1 MNQSFLPLGIL
12 SLSCLIFS
20 CSSNQDIASESA
32 DLKKQDLFKTPL
44 AKLRTEAEFISFEN
58 VEKGGRVRLSDMTEL
73 EIPENAFVHADGSPV
88 TGNVQFKY
96 REFKDA
102 IDVILNDIP
111 MEYDSAG
118 VKNVFQTA
126 GMFELDGFQEE
137 NPIFIKDGSNLKVEM
152 TSNIKDEN
160 YNGYELDTVT
170 GQWTYIMP
178 TPPMGSGVD
187 SGADESADNFPI
199 GPTAYDPNGHI
210 VDLKIDVKDY
220 PELVDLKGLMWQYA
234 GEDVQKDLVNNKYI
248 YKEVWRDMELLPE
261 DREKSI
267 FRLSLKNRFKSYSLL
282 VRPVLS
288 GKSFDKAYE
297 NFRARKAAYLLQEK
311 NRRDSIAKSREIVS
325 RILVIQRFGFYNCD
339 KLFAVSAPLIVDVS
353 IKTENQEFN
362 NDEDAIVYLVTGFQR
377 TVYKFKKS
385 ELNNISFSTQ
395 VDNALIAILPDDK
408 VAVFSGS
415 DFRNI
420 DVNKAK
426 AYGRL
431 DITLNTISAEIAN
444 ADQIR
449 ALIGG

>member
-1 MNQSFLPLGIL
+1 MNKSLLSIGIL
-12 SLSCLIFS
+12 SLSFLIFS
-20 CSSNQDIASESA
+20 CTTNQDLASETS
-32 DLKKQDLFKTPL
+32 DLAEKEIFKAPL
-44 AKLRTEAEFISFEN
+44 ANLRTEAEYISFEN
-58 VEKGGRVRLSDMTEL
+58 VENGGKVRLSEMTEL
-73 EIPENAFVHADGSPV
+73 EIPQNAFVHADGTPV
-88 TGNVQFKY
+88 TGKVQFKY

-126 GMFELDGFQEE
+126 GMFELNGFQKDK
-137 NPIFIKDGSNLKVEM
+137 PIFIKDGNSLKVEM
-152 TSNIKDEN
+152 TSNVTDGN
-160 YNGYELDTVT
+160 YNEYVLDTIT
-170 GQWTYIMP
+170 GEWTYIMP
-178 TPPMGSGVD
+178 TPPLNSG
-187 SGADESADNFPI
+187 DNTEDAELENEYPI

-210 VDLKIDVKDY
+210 VDLKIDVNDY

-267 FRLSLKNRFKSYSLL
+267 FRLSLKNRFKSFSLL
-282 VRPVLS
+282 VRPVLA

-297 NFRARKAAYLLQEK
+297 NFRARKEAYLLQEK
-311 NRRDSIAKSREIVS
+311 NRRDSIAKNREIVS

-339 KLFAVSAPLIVDVS
+339 QLFAISAPLIVDVS
-353 IKTENQEFN
+353 IKTENLEFD
-362 NDEDAIVYLVTGFQR
+362 NDEDAIVYLVTGFRR

-395 VDNALIAILPDDK
+395 IDNAFVAILPDNK

-431 DITLNTISAEIAN
+431 DITLNTIPEEIAS
-444 ADQIR
+444 ADQVR